1 VPIAQQQHRDQCG
14 HIRVLTAF
22 AEVPTKVLI
31 FRFCLRTLKN
41 SSICQRSFSMAVMV
55 GEKDKNAARILADG
69 LDAAQLEKLAGLLLT
84 GGYGADFMEACH
96 ASLRLHC
103 A

>member
-1 VPIAQQQHRDQCG
+1 MFKIVPHCAVQDQAKAKSAWGLSCG
-14 HIRVLTAF
+14 SGGVAKGWSSKAI
-22 AEVPTKVLI
+22 
-31 FRFCLRTLKN
+31 KN
-41 SSICQRSFSMAVMV
+41 GSICQRSLSMAVMV

-84 GGYGADFMEACH
+84 SGYGADLMEACL